1 MTFGPPL
8 QLECWKWIQK
18 DTERCSSALTMQ
30 SSSKPVSK
38 VGNAHFSWDFLR
50 LELIDLYWSDLST
63 WTAVQ
68 GGWRGKTQPK
78 NKFPYAISYAS
89 HCEVQSATRMWTCFT
104 SETFKEG
111 WTRSYW
117 APVPNQQGMSEIQR
131 NSQQWISQT
140 SSCYTSVF
148 VPALRPHKII
158 LLQRI
163 SFPFLSVILKFVS
176 SGVNCACQWWV
187 SFSAA

>member
-18 DTERCSSALTMQ
+18 DTERCSSPLTMQ
-30 SSSKPVSK
+30 SSSKLVSK
-38 VGNAHFSWDFLR
+38 VGNARFSWDFLR
-50 LELIDLYWSDLST
+50 LDWFVLVSTSLCEDLST

-68 GGWRGKTQPK
+68 GGRRGKTQPK
-78 NKFPYAISYAS
+78 NKFRYVISYAS
-89 HCEVQSATRMWTCFT
+89 HCEVRSATRMWTCFT

-131 NSQQWISQT
+131 NSQRWISQT
-140 SSCYTSVF
+140 SSCYTS
-148 VPALRPHKII
+148 
-158 LLQRI
+158 
-163 SFPFLSVILKFVS
+163 
-176 SGVNCACQWWV
+176 ACLCQHLDHIK
-187 SFSAA
+187 